1 MWKHYLKTA
10 WRSLKVNRF
19 YSALNIA
26 GLAIGLAT
34 GIMLLLWVQNEFS
47 YDKFNKQYRNIYQ
60 LSAHFTSNG
69 KEIVWGNVPGP
80 LSVIAKNIPGIQSMV
95 RIAYAGDVLATQ
107 DETKTFDNNAI
118 VYADSSLLT
127 IFDFELI
134 KGNKKNFLPNP
145 YSVALSQTIAK
156 KIFGTD
162 DVIGKIV
169 RFDKDNFTITSV
181 FKSIPKNSSI
191 AMNVILPMAYRGKKF
206 TENGGNG
213 NWKTIDEDM
222 GDYSFYDY
230 VLLYPNANP
239 KVVSKQLSD
248 AYFNARKGEGNN
260 VQKTDFKFEN
270 LADVHLIGNDGDI
283 SGLRMVEIM
292 MLVSILILIIAS
304 INYVNLSTAR
314 SLMRLKEVSVKK
326 IIGASKWQLFFQFI
340 LETFVLFAI
349 ASVISIGL
357 IFVLMPL
364 YNNISGKELSFSLL
378 DIHTLG
384 MLFIVVLGALLSSS
398 IYPALL
404 LSSFQPLAIM
414 RGTKIAGFKTATFRK
429 VLVVLQFAISFALLV
444 STIIMSNQ
452 MRYMRNKDLGY
463 NKSYVFSVSF
473 PDEASQHFD
482 AIKTELQK
490 THSILSTG
498 TSDAYD
504 ISNVGSSTSDINWQ
518 GKSANDNLII
528 AQVTMDKDFISTM
541 KYRFIEGGNFSG
553 TPADS
558 NKFVLNE
565 TAVKAMDLKP
575 PYVGQQISFHADTG
589 NIIGVLKD
597 FNFRPLTEAIS
608 PIIFFTAWGRG
619 NMLYVRTT
627 GAEAQNAIAAVE
639 KEYKKYNTS
648 KTPFSYNFLDKSFE
662 AHYQSQQRTS
672 ALFTT
677 FAAIAIFISCLGLF
691 GLATYTA
698 QVKTKEIGIRK
709 VLGAS
714 VGNIVQLISKDFLK
728 LVIIAVVIATPLAYW
743 AMHKWL
749 QGFAYKT
756 SIGIFTF
763 IIAAVIVMLIAFAT
777 IGFKA
782 FKAARANPVKSLKT
796 E

>member
-1 MWKHYLKTA
+1 MLFHYFKTA
-10 WRSLKVNRF
+10 WRSLVVNRF

-47 YDKFNKQYRNIYQ
+47 YNKFNKQYKNIYE
-60 LSAHFTSNG
+60 LSAHFPSNG
-69 KEIVWGNVPGP
+69 KEIIWSSVPAP
-80 LSVIAKNIPGIQSMV
+80 LAVYAKNIPSIQSMV
-95 RIAYAGDVLATQ
+95 RIAGGGGILTNQ
-107 DETKTFDNNAI
+107 TETKIIDKNNI
-118 VYADSSLLT
+118 IYADSSLLS
-127 IFDFELI
+127 IFDFKIL
-134 KGNKKNFLPNP
+134 KGNPNNFLSDT
-145 YSVALSQTIAK
+145 YSVALTEKTAK

-162 DVIGKIV
+162 NVIGKVI
-169 RFDKDNFTITSV
+169 RYDKNNFTVTAV
-181 FKSIPKNSSI
+181 LKEIPKNSDI
-191 AMNVILPMAYRGKKF
+191 QADAIFPMAYYAQRF
-206 TENGGNG
+206 TANGGNG
-213 NWKTIDEDM
+213 KWKTIDVDL
-222 GDYSFYDY
+222 GDYGYTIFA
-230 VLLYPNANP
+230 LLNSNGNPQSVGNA
-239 KVVSKQLSD
+239 LTA
-248 AYFNARKGEGNN
+248 AYKNARNGDS
-260 VQKTDFKFEN
+260 QTSFQLQN
-270 LADVHLIGNDGDI
+270 LGDVHLIGNDGDT
-283 SGLRMVEIM
+283 SALRMVEIM
-292 MLVSILILIIAS
+292 LLVAILILVIAS

-326 IIGASKWQLFFQFI
+326 IIGASKRQLFFQFI
-340 LETFVLFAI
+340 VETVALFLCAGVI
-349 ASVISIGL
+349 AIGL

-364 YNNISGKELSFSLL
+364 YNNISGKELSFSLS

-384 MLFIVVLGALLSSS
+384 ILFIVFVGTLLAAS
-398 IYPALL
+398 IYPAIL
-404 LSSFQPLAIM
+404 LSSFQPLAVM

-429 VLVVLQFAISFALLV
+429 ILVVLQFTISFALLV
-444 STIIMSNQ
+444 STIVMSNQ

-463 NKSYVFSVSF
+463 DKSYVFSVSF
-473 PDEASQHFD
+473 PDEAVQHFD

-490 THSILSTG
+490 THGILSAG

-504 ISNVGSSTSDINWQ
+504 ISNVGSSTGDIEWS
-518 GKSANDNLII
+518 GKPINENMVISQLFA
-528 AQVTMDKDFISTM
+528 DKDFIPTM
-541 KYRFIEGGNFSG
+541 KYHFIEGGNFSG

-558 NKFVLNE
+558 NRFILNE
-565 TAVKAMDLKP
+565 TAVKAMGLKP
-575 PYVGQQISFHADTG
+575 PYVGQQITFHEWKG
-589 NIIGVLKD
+589 PIIGVLKD
-597 FNFRPLTEAIS
+597 FNFEPLTEAIS
-608 PIIFFTAWGRG
+608 PIIFYSWRYG

-627 GAEAQNAIAAVE
+627 GTEAQNAIAAVE

-662 AHYQSQQRTS
+662 AHYRSQQRTGT
-672 ALFTT
+672 LFTT

-714 VGNIVQLISKDFLK
+714 VGSIVQLISKDFLK

-749 QGFAYKT
+749 QGFAYK
-756 SIGIFTF
+756 IGIGVFTF